1 MYTGLLS
8 RKQLGAYKQSTA
20 RINIAWGPVRSG
32 KTEGIEIWR
41 WIDYCVNGPRGDL
54 LMAGKTLKTLERNV
68 LRRMAELL
76 PVQSFGYSLSKKEA
90 IVCGRRVE
98 LEGANDEGAEGKIR
112 GMTLAGAMLNEI
124 TLQPESFFNQC
135 LARMSI
141 KGAKLFGTTNTDSPY
156 HWLKANYLDREEQL
170 NLRQWK
176 FELDDNPFLDPD
188 YVAALKAEYV
198 GLWYKR
204 FILGLWV
211 LAAGAV
217 YDMWGD
223 ENVTKADPSKV
234 KKWLVDCD
242 YGTSNPCTFS
252 IKGTWMEEGKRR
264 IHTFKE
270 YYYDG
275 RNRGQ
280 KTDAEYI
287 RDLDEFMRGVVP
299 ARTPV
304 YTDPSA
310 ASFIVAG
317 KKAGFRMV
325 EANNDVIDG
334 IRFVSSLIQD
344 RSYTVDP
351 SCRETI
357 KGYQAYIWDE
367 KAQKRGEDKPLKE
380 NDHTCDRDRYGIF
393 THFGGERKT
402 KGGTLQTL

>member
-1 MYTGLLS
+1 MSTGLLS
-8 RKQLGAYKQSTA
+8 RKQQQAYKQSTA

-32 KTEGIEIWR
+32 KTEGLEIWR
-41 WIDYCVNGPRGDL
+41 WIDYAINGPKGDL
-54 LMAGKTLKTLERNV
+54 LMSGKTLKTLERNV
-68 LRRMAELL
+68 LRRIAELL
-76 PVQSFGYSLSKKEA
+76 PVQSFSYSLSKKEA
-90 IVCGRRVE
+90 RICGRRVE

-135 LARMSI
+135 LARMSV

-156 HWLKANYLDREEQL
+156 HWLKVNYLDREESL

-176 FELDDNPFLDPD
+176 FNLEDNPFLDPD
-188 YVAALKAEYV
+188 YVESLKAEYT

-211 LAAGAV
+211 QAAGAV
-217 YDMWGD
+217 YDMWSD
-223 ENVTKADPSKV
+223 KNVQKVDPGKV
-234 KKWLVDCD
+234 RTWFADCD

-252 IKGTWMEEGKRR
+252 LKGTWIEDGKPR

-280 KTDAEYI
+280 KTDAEYVE
-287 RDLDEFMRGVVP
+287 DLKAFIQNAPGRI
-299 ARTPV
+299 PV

-310 ASFIVAG
+310 ASFITAG
-317 KKAGFRMV
+317 RKSGIRMV
-325 EANNDVIDG
+325 EASNEVLDG
-334 IRFVSSLIQD
+334 IRFVSSWVQD
-344 RSYTVDP
+344 HTYTVDP
-351 SCRETI
+351 SCKETI
-357 KGYQAYIWDE
+357 KGYQSYIWDE

-380 NDHTCDRDRYGIF
+380 NDHTCDRDRYGIY
-393 THFGGERKT
+393 THFGGERRT
-402 KGGTLQTL
+402 KGGTLTTL